1 MNSFQKLCASARA
14 QKLRWLLIGG
24 HAVAQHGY
32 GRTTEDTD
40 FLVCRDDV
48 ARWHEL
54 ARSCGYTLF
63 HEGSNFSQWTAPE
76 DDSLSN
82 LDFMIVTGTTFDK
95 LLVESV
101 PANVFGEAMRLPSLN
116 HLLALKFHALKGN
129 TSLRVLKDL
138 DDVIQLLV
146 VNRVNVDDDEFRQLV
161 LKFADAA
168 LYEKLR
174 NALKNES

>member
-14 QKLRWLLIGG
+14 QDLRWLLIGG

-54 ARSCGYTLF
+54 ARNCGYTLF
-63 HEGSNFSQWTAPE
+63 HEGANFSQWTAPE
-76 DDSLSN
+76 ENPLSN
-82 LDFMIVTGTTFDK
+82 LDFMIVNDTTFDK
-95 LLVESV
+95 LLAESV
-101 PANVFGEAMRLPSLN
+101 TASVFGETMRLPSLN

-129 TSLRVLKDL
+129 PSLRVLKDL
-138 DDVIQLLV
+138 DDVIQLLA
-146 VNRVNVDDDEFRQLV
+146 VNRVDVDEAGVRQLV
-161 LKFADAA
+161 LKFADEA

-174 NALKNES
+174 TALKRQP